1 MGRAIT
7 RRLWAHKQA
16 FRTYGDYEILRLRLR
31 NDHFLEDRAMRWR
44 GYNDTRPRRWI
55 PGKKDNDT
63 GSIP

>member
-1 MGRAIT
+1 MGYAIDVYGHIN
-7 RRLWAHKQA
+7 RHL
-16 FRTYGDYEILRLRLR
+16 RTYGDDEILRFAR